1 MKGLRNNLLKGT
13 IHYKLNGRDVVGSW
27 KHIEQLYAIDS
38 TRIIRSIPKLTEYH
52 VVPAHITKMKVKF
65 CTQIFSERVS
75 SIMLLLA
82 DIGAPGIE
90 KGGCGHCTRSSF
102 FCDYNGSE
110 KKKKGAPIRSQGRE
124 IIYNVAQF
132 NKREAEEG
140 IVIPLGNTRECTI
153 AATGISSYK

>member
-1 MKGLRNNLLKGT
+1 MFDNRFVEVDGAKLLHFFDVPHLMKGLRNNLLKGT

-82 DIGAPGIE
+82 DIGLYFL
-90 KGGCGHCTRSSF
+90 S
-102 FCDYNGSE
+102 
-110 KKKKGAPIRSQGRE
+110 
-124 IIYNVAQF
+124 
-132 NKREAEEG
+132 
-140 IVIPLGNTRECTI
+140 
-153 AATGISSYK
+153 

>member
-1 MKGLRNNLLKGT
+1 MFDNRFVEVDGAKLLHFFDVPHLMKGLRNNLLKGT
-13 IHYKLNGRDVVGSW
+13 LHYKLNGRDVVGSW

-82 DIGAPGIE
+82 DIGLYFL
-90 KGGCGHCTRSSF
+90 S
-102 FCDYNGSE
+102 
-110 KKKKGAPIRSQGRE
+110 
-124 IIYNVAQF
+124 
-132 NKREAEEG
+132 
-140 IVIPLGNTRECTI
+140 
-153 AATGISSYK
+153 